1 MKKMK
6 KLNLN
11 KVRIVSLRNLQ
22 IIRGGGNTGDSC
34 RDTHA
39 CQDPTTSL
47 NPDNCYSTGRTN
59 PFEGGTFSVDPV
71 GTNACNDVSLVLTEC
86 ELEP

>member
-11 KVRIVSLRNLQ
+11 KIRIVSLRNLQ
-22 IIRGGGNTGDSC
+22 TVNGGGATHTC
-34 RDTHA
+34 QDTHA
-39 CQDPTTSL
+39 CPDPTTSL
-47 NPDNCYSTGRTN
+47 DPADTCYSTGRTN
-59 PFEGGTFSVDPV
+59 PFEGGTFSVDPI
-71 GTNACNDVSLVLTEC
+71 GTNACNNVSLVLTEC